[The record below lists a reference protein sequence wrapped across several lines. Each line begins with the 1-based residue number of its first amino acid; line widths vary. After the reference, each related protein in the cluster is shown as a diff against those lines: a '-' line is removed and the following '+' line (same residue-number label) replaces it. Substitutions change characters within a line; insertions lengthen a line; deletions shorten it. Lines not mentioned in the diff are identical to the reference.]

1 MKKPRLYLVPVAIAA
16 LALTGCQSGG
26 DAASTDAAA
35 PDAGTT
41 APATA
46 ESAALDDG
54 VLQACYTG
62 DYRPFSYD
70 DPDTDERTGI
80 DVALMEDLADDLGVE
95 LEWVKTS
102 WSDLMS
108 TFLSSCDI
116 AVGGISV
123 TDERAE
129 QVAFSDPVI
138 VGGKAAITMCGRE
151 DEFDELEEVNQPD
164 TTLITPVGG
173 TNEAFADENAP
184 EADIVRYDDNNT
196 IFDQIVAGDADVMIT
211 DAPEVVWAA
220 HEHPE
225 LCEVNA
231 DEPFTDAT
239 LAYMLPLDDAEFAA
253 TVNAWLAST
262 YEDGTWDAAVSDWF
276 GDDSVFS
283 AEQLQEALD

>member
-1 MKKPRLYLVPVAIAA
+1 MKKPRLFLAPIAIAA
-16 LALTGCQSGG
+16 LALSGCQSGG
-26 DAASTDAAA
+26 DVASTGEATSDE
-35 PDAGTT
+35 GTT
-41 APATA
+41 DPAVT

-70 DPDTDERTGI
+70 DPDTGERTGI

-138 VGGKAAITMCGRE
+138 VGGKAAITTCGRE

-231 DEPFTDAT
+231 DDPFTDAT
-239 LAYMLPLDDAEFAA
+239 LAYMLPLEDAEFAA
-253 TVNAWLAST
+253 TVNSWLAST

-283 AEQLQEALD
+283 AEQLQEVLG